1 MRGCR
6 HWPVYR
12 SAGIGLC
19 IDLAALCPSCIP
31 RRAGCTRWVPR
42 SAPTTIACGLGGS
55 HGSHGSLHVSH
66 PCLQH
71 AHHTSSLHTYHTLGS
86 AVGTWRL
93 ELPAGLGLRDSISS
107 TLLRILLRS
116 NEFHVPHPQAPA
128 MSVTVRGQSVLH
140 AVLHNQP
147 CQQTRRSIHA
157 SRFNL
162 QACLQ
167 PFEPSVSQ
175 LFRLAGVYHYY
186 QAMG

>member
-107 TLLRILLRS
+107 TLLRILRIQRVPRPAPPGAGPSDVGDSPRS
-116 NEFHVPHPQAPA
+116 KRSSCRSSQPA
-128 MSVTVRGQSVLH
+128 MPADTPFH
-140 AVLHNQP
+140 
-147 CQQTRRSIHA
+147 
-157 SRFNL
+157 SRFTV
-162 QACLQ
+162 Q
-167 PFEPSVSQ
+167 PSGMPSA
-175 LFRLAGVYHYY
+175 F
-186 QAMG
+186 